1 MADVIVMGAGIVG
14 LSTAM
19 LLAGDG
25 HQVTVLERDPVP
37 PPASPAAAW
46 AAWERK
52 GVNQFRL
59 LHFLLARH
67 RAILEAELPAVAE
80 SLRAAGAFSM
90 NTVISAPSHISGG
103 TRPGDDRFNV
113 LTARRPLVESVFAS
127 VAAETPGVTIRRG
140 VAVGGFVTGSDV
152 VAGVPHVTGVRT
164 ETGEALTADLV
175 VDASGRRSRLP
186 DLLESIGA
194 RRPTEAIDDC
204 GFVYYSRHYRSPD
217 GSVPPVLGPLLQDL
231 GSISILTL
239 PADNGTWGLGIITS
253 SGDAA
258 MRALKHAD
266 AWEAAVKAGPLVA
279 HWLDGEAIDEQP
291 VVMAKIE
298 DRHRSLLVDGSPVA
312 TGVVPIGDAWA
323 CTNPSVG
330 RGISIGTMQAVAFRD
345 ALRAARDP
353 LGITTGWDEATGRE
367 AEPWFRATLAFDRSR
382 LADIEAAIDGRER
395 PSDPGFELTHAL
407 RMAAVQD
414 PDCFRALIDIVSV
427 NALPRDLFADEALL
441 GKVMQLGSGW
451 RDIPALGPDRAE
463 LVRIVGA

>member
-1 MADVIVMGAGIVG
+1 MAEIIVTGAGVVG

-25 HQVTVLERDPVP
+25 HQVTVLERDPTP

-46 AAWERK
+46 EAWERK

-67 RAILEAELPAVAE
+67 RAMLEAELPAVAE
-80 SLRAAGAFSM
+80 SLHAAGALSM
-90 NTVISAPSHISGG
+90 NPVTAAPSAISGG
-103 TRPGDDRFNV
+103 TRPGDERFNI
-113 LTARRPLVESVFAS
+113 LTARRPVAETVFAS

-140 VAVGGFVTGSDV
+140 TAVSGFLTGPDV

-164 ETGEALTADLV
+164 ESGEALTVDLV

-194 RRPTEAIDDC
+194 RRPAEEIDDC

-217 GSVPPVLGPLLQDL
+217 GSVPPALGPLLQEY
-231 GSISILTL
+231 GTISTLTL
-239 PADNGTWGLGIITS
+239 PADNGTWGLGVITS
-253 SGDAA
+253 SRDTAIRGLRNAHSYEA
-258 MRALKHAD
+258 VVRAC
-266 AWEAAVKAGPLVA
+266 PLVA
-279 HWLDGEAIDEQP
+279 HWLDGEALEEQP
-291 VVMAKIE
+291 TVMAKIE
-298 DRHRSLLVDGSPVA
+298 DRHRSFIVDGSPVA

-323 CTNPSVG
+323 CTNPTVG
-330 RGISIGTMQAVAFRD
+330 RGISIGTMQAIAFRD

-382 LADIEAAIDGRER
+382 LADIEAAIDGREG
-395 PSDPGFELTHAL
+395 PSDPGFELTQAL
-407 RMAAVQD
+407 RVASVQD

-427 NALPRDLFADEALL
+427 NALPRLFRRGGLARQGHQARI
-441 GKVMQLGSGW
+441 GMAGH
-451 RDIPALGPDRAE
+451 PALGPDRAE
-463 LVRIVGA
+463 LVSLMGA